1 MSATITRTADAGGRR
16 DARPLL
22 AVRDLSVVYES
33 PRGSAR
39 AVDDLT
45 LEIRAGEMFGLA
57 GESGS
62 GKSTL
67 AHALIRLIEPPG
79 YIVSGSID
87 FDGTDVLE
95 LEASALRRFRWE
107 RVSIVT
113 QSAMNA
119 LNPVTTIRTQFR
131 QTYQAH
137 MRISRAEADE
147 RAVEL
152 LRTVGLPASRLDNYP
167 HELSGGMRQR
177 VVIALALALEPQ
189 LVIMDE
195 PTTALDVVLQRE
207 IIDEIKALRERFGF
221 AVLFITHDLALLA
234 QICDRI
240 AVMYAGRIVELG
252 SARELIDAPKHP
264 YSKLLLESLPRVSG
278 PSAQLTAIQGTPP
291 DLTARP
297 TGCSFH
303 PRCPRAFDKC
313 RVVDPPLLA
322 TADDRDVACHLYGE
336 S

>member
-1 MSATITRTADAGGRR
+1 MSATISDTSELGVPHG
-16 DARPLL
+16 ARPLVS
-22 AVRDLSVVYES
+22 VRELTVVYES
-33 PRGSAR
+33 PRGVAR

-45 LEIRAGEMFGLA
+45 LEVHAGEMFGLA

-67 AHALIRLIEPPG
+67 AHALVRLIEPPG
-79 YIVSGSID
+79 YIVSGTID
-87 FDGTDVLE
+87 FADTNVLA
-95 LEASALRRFRWE
+95 LEPPALRRFRWE

-119 LNPVTTIRTQFR
+119 LNPVTTIRTQIR

-137 MRISRAEADE
+137 VRLSRKDADE

-152 LRTVGLPASRLDNYP
+152 LRIVGLPANRLDNYP

-177 VVIALALALEPQ
+177 VVIALALALEPE

-207 IIDEIKALRERFGF
+207 IIDEIKGLRERFGF

-240 AVMYAGRIVELG
+240 AVMYAGKIVELG
-252 SARELIDAPKHP
+252 SARELIEAPKHP
-264 YSKLLLESLPRVSG
+264 YTRLLLESLPRVSG
-278 PSAQLTAIQGTPP
+278 PRGKLTAIQGTPP
-291 DLTARP
+291 DLTAPP
-297 TGCSFH
+297 TGCRFH
-303 PRCPRAFDKC
+303 PRCPRAFDTC
-313 RVVDPPLLA
+313 SVVDPPLLS
-322 TADDRDVACHLYGE
+322 TANNRNVACHLYGA